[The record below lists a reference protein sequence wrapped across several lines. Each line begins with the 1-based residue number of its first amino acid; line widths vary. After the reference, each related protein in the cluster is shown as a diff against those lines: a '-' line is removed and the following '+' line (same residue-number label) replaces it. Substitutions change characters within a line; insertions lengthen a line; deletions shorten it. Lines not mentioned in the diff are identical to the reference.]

1 MILRFSQA
9 DEFDD
14 VWQQVD
20 PAVRLQAA
28 VPFNRGS
35 SLSWIISSV
44 VLAQAQPPSSAP
56 KNGPAKRL
64 KASTKQQNLE
74 STKVVAVPSAAA
86 PTVVT
91 TSAQAAPNTVRLVLV
106 MYNDPFFRVTH
117 LTLRGCRL
125 RHLRLLCK
133 RQSYLKKSSK
143 SRRHGTQ
150 YVKHVFYFGKMCLRL
165 IALDAFA

>member
-28 VPFNRGS
+28 VPFNRCS
-35 SLSWIISSV
+35 SLSWILIKCV
-44 VLAQAQPPSSAP
+44 PQAQPTSSAP

-74 STKVVAVPSAAA
+74 STKVIAVPSAAA
-86 PTVVT
+86 PAVVT
-91 TSAQAAPNTVRLVLV
+91 TSAQAAPNTVSVVLA
-106 MYNDPFFRVTH
+106 T
-117 LTLRGCRL
+117 
-125 RHLRLLCK
+125 
-133 RQSYLKKSSK
+133 
-143 SRRHGTQ
+143 
-150 YVKHVFYFGKMCLRL
+150 
-165 IALDAFA
+165 